1 MQTSFT
7 DKQLQNKDNKTSETN
22 DIKRLMT
29 EKMIAALKNLDS
41 DDILIIFGKGNEKF
55 QEINGEKLYYSDRE
69 IIEEFYENWYHRKWS
84 IC

>member
-1 MQTSFT
+1 MFEVF
-7 DKQLQNKDNKTSETN
+7 DNRKHG
-22 DIKRLMT
+22 LL
-29 EKMIAALKNLDS
+29 AALKNLDS

-69 IIEEFYENWYHRKWS
+69 IIEEFYANWYHRQWS